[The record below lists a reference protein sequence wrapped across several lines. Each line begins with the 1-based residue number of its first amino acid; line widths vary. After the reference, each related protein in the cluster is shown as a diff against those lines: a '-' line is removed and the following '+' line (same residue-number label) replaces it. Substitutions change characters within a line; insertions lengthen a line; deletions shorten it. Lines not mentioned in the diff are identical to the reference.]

1 MVASLIVIIAAADD
15 FARNAGFVDAAD
27 RNYARANGYN
37 KAGDWAPMRARL
49 ASEQKIAESR
59 RQEEEA
65 RLARE
70 RQEEEARLAAEAARE
85 REEAEKR
92 TAAEKRAKQEQCAV
106 DLKCTAEEAW
116 AAATTECSPLV
127 ERMAKNDFQWT
138 DRWYETKF
146 THFKWGDPFHR
157 SITFIGDK
165 IKYQNGF
172 GAWTFHIY
180 ECDFVLASQSVR
192 DVRAHPGRLPQ

>member
-138 DRWYETKF
+138 DRWYRRNSPILSGAIHF
-146 THFKWGDPFHR
+146 TEASLSLGTR
-157 SITFIGDK
+157 SS
-165 IKYQNGF
+165 IK
-172 GAWTFHIY
+172 T
-180 ECDFVLASQSVR
+180 ASARGLSISMSAILCSR
-192 DVRAHPGRLPQ
+192 RRA